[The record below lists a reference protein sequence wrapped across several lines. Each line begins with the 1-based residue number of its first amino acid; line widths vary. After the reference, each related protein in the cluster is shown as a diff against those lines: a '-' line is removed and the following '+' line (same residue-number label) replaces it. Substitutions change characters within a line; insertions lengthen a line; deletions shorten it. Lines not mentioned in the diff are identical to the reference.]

1 MSLEENILNKKM
13 MEVMTNPI
21 KCKLL
26 FEISFCKQTTAKH
39 LSEKF
44 SDIPQATL
52 YRYLKKMTSD
62 NILKIV
68 EETQIRGAVERTYS
82 VAIDLLEEGTKII
95 NTNSGEIYMKTFTQ
109 YVLGFMKLFQEYCN
123 SDNIDIQKDKSGFS
137 LAPIYLTD
145 EELERLITKIHE
157 AVKPYRNNESN
168 ENRKLRSIGVIVSPP
183 TKK

>member
-1 MSLEENILNKKM
+1 MHKKL

-26 FEISFCKQTTAKH
+26 FEINSCEQTTAKH
-39 LSEKF
+39 LSERF

-52 YRYLKKMTSD
+52 YRYLKKMTTD
-62 NILKIV
+62 GILKIV

-82 VAIDLLEEGTKII
+82 VAIDLLEEGRKII
-95 NTNSGEIYMKTFTQ
+95 GNNSGETYMQAFTQ

-123 SDNIDIQKDKSGFS
+123 GDNIDIQKDKSGFS

-145 EELERLITKIHE
+145 EELEDLVTGVHE
-157 AVKPYRNNESN
+157 AIKPYRNNEPAK
-168 ENRKLRSIGVIVSPP
+168 NRKLRSIGIIVSPS

>member
-1 MSLEENILNKKM
+1 MNKKL

-26 FEISFCKQTTAKH
+26 FEINSCKQTTAKH
-39 LSEKF
+39 LAEKF

-52 YRYLKKMTSD
+52 YRYLKKMTAD
-62 NILKIV
+62 GILKIV
-68 EETQIRGAVERTYS
+68 EETQVRGAVERTYS
-82 VAIDLLEEGTKII
+82 VAINLSKEGAKII
-95 NTNSGEIYMKTFTQ
+95 SNNSGEAYMQAFTQ
-109 YVLGFMKLFQEYCN
+109 YVLGFIKLFQEYCN
-123 SDNIDIQKDKSGFS
+123 SDNINIQEDKSGFS

-145 EELERLITKIHE
+145 EELEKVVTSIHE
-157 AVKPYRNNESN
+157 TIKPHRDNEPA